1 MKFEGEHLFIGQF
14 GHFFILLAFVAA
26 LIATVS
32 YYLAAKNTTALKANT
47 NSDANNWLAL
57 ARISFYIQV
66 VSILIVFSSIIY
78 ICSNHLFEYMYAYKH
93 ASLELDYKY
102 LLACIWEGQEGSFLL
117 WAIWHCVLG
126 MLLIRKS
133 KEWEA
138 PVMSVVSLA
147 QFFLMMMILG
157 IYIGNIKIGNSPFTL
172 TRNEIQAPIFNRP
185 DYLSFVKDGM
195 GLNPLLRNYWMV
207 IHPPILFL
215 GFASTIIPFA
225 YAYAGI
231 QTKRYSDWVKPA
243 LPYALMCACIL
254 GVGIMMGGKWAYE
267 SLNFGGYWAW
277 DPVENAVLVPWLLLV
292 AGMHTMVIYKATGH
306 SLRASYLFA
315 FLTFIFIL
323 YSTFLTRTGV
333 LGDTSVHAF
342 TETGEEISFT
352 IFGTLIAFK
361 AMNGLILSFLLTF
374 TIAAFYLFFKNY
386 KKIPTIYQEENSNT
400 REFWMYIGS
409 LVFFLTS
416 IFIIAKTS
424 VPVFNKIFGS
434 KIAPPEDVEFSYN
447 KIMVLVAIIIGFLTA
462 ITQYLKYKN
471 TDTKYV
477 LKKIA
482 APTILSLVIT
492 GLLAYVYPF
501 TYEKHGT
508 GFLIAIY
515 VAMFA
520 VTYSTI
526 ANAAYVWIVQKGK
539 IMKAGSPIAHAGF
552 MLMLVGILI
561 SSANKKLISNS
572 SINGITLPSS
582 GKDPMTKEVD
592 NPRENLTLLRQV
604 PASLLDYKVTYLT
617 DSAGNEKG
625 RKYYNLDFVRIDKTS
640 KKTEEH
646 FVLQPDIYQMKDNNM
661 SSNPDTKS
669 YLFKDIFTY
678 VSYAP
683 NKAAVDDTF
692 KFKEI
697 LIGIGDTAFY
707 SNGYM
712 ILADVEKNAKS
723 VLKNNDKDHISLTAK
738 LKITSKDTFHYNAA
752 PSIIVDSMGVVN
764 VDDTVYAQN
773 MFLRFNGVGENRKI
787 KLGIKES
794 DKLIDFVTVK
804 AYVFPFINL
813 VWLGLVI
820 MAAGL
825 LLSMLQRGNFTKLQ
839 SILILGL
846 GTLFVFY
853 MFLLANA

>member
-1 MKFEGEHLFIGQF
+1 MKFVGEHLLPGQL
-14 GHFFILLAFVAA
+14 GHLFVLISFVAA
-26 LIATVS
+26 LIATIS
-32 YYLAAKNTTALKANT
+32 YYLAAKNGVDNTLKIGP
-47 NSDANNWLAL
+47 SEKENWLKI
-57 ARISFYIQV
+57 ARIAFYVQTAA
-66 VSILIVFSSIIY
+66 VFSIFAILIY

-93 ASLELDYKY
+93 VSNELEYKY

-117 WAIWHCVLG
+117 WTIWHCVLG
-126 MLLIRKS
+126 ILLIKKS

-138 PVMSVVSLA
+138 PVMSIVSFA
-147 QFFLMMMILG
+147 QFFLLMMVMG

-172 TRNEIQAPIFNRP
+172 TRNEIMAPIFNRA

-215 GFASTIIPFA
+215 GFASIIIPFA

-231 QTKRYSDWVKPA
+231 QTKKYADWVKPA
-243 LPYALMCACIL
+243 LPYALMCTCIL

-315 FLTFIFIL
+315 FLGFIFIL
-323 YSTFLTRTGV
+323 YSTFLTRTGI

-342 TETGEEISFT
+342 TETGENISFS
-352 IFGTLIAFK
+352 IFGAAFSFK
-361 AMNGLILSFLLTF
+361 AMNGLILSFLLVF
-374 TIAAFYLFFKNY
+374 ASSSLFLFFKNY
-386 KKIPTIYQEENSNT
+386 KKIPTIHKEENSNS

-424 VPVFNKIFGS
+424 VPVYNKLFNQA
-434 KIAPPEDVEFSYN
+434 IAPPEDVEFSYN
-447 KIMVLVAIIIGFLTA
+447 KIMVLVAIIIGLLTA
-462 ITQYLKYKN
+462 IAQYLKYK
-471 TDTKYV
+471 DTSIQYL

-482 APTILSLVIT
+482 VPTIIT
-492 GLLAYVYPF
+492 VVLMALISIFYPF
-501 TYEKHGT
+501 TYIKHGT
-508 GFLIAIY
+508 GFLVAIY
-515 VAMFA
+515 IAMFA
-520 VTYSTI
+520 VLYSTI
-526 ANAAYVWIVQKGK
+526 ANATYIWTVQKGNV
-539 IMKAGSPIAHAGF
+539 MKAGSPIAHAGF
-552 MLMLVGILI
+552 MLMLVGMLI
-561 SSANKKLISNS
+561 SSANKKLISDS

-582 GKDPMTKEVD
+582 GKDPMSKQED

-604 PASLLDYKVTYLT
+604 PARLLEYDVTFLK

-625 RKYYNLDFVRIDKTS
+625 RKYYQLAFEKKDKET
-640 KKTEEH
+640 KKSLEKFT
-646 FVLQPDIYQMKDNNM
+646 LSPDVFMMKDNNM
-661 SSNPDTKS
+661 SSNPSTKS
-669 YLFKDIFTY
+669 YLLKDIFTY

-683 NKAAVDDTF
+683 NKETQQDTAL
-692 KFKEI
+692 FKET

-707 SNGYM
+707 SNGYI
-712 ILADVEKNAKS
+712 ILNDVQKDTKTVDTS
-723 VLKNNDKDHISLTAK
+723 QQITLKAILK
-738 LKITSKDTFHYNAA
+738 LTSKDSLHYNASPA
-752 PSIIVDSMGVVN
+752 IMADNFGLTNI
-764 VDDTVYAQN
+764 DDTVFAQN
-773 MFLRFNGVGENRKI
+773 MFVRFIGVGENRKI
-787 KLGIKES
+787 RIGIKES

-804 AYVFPFINL
+804 AYVFPFIKL

-839 SILILGL
+839 TRLILGL
-846 GTLFVFY
+846 GTAFVFY
-853 MFLLANA
+853 MFLLANATA